1 MAADSGAA
9 KRPRHPLLRMRRQ
22 AVLVVV
28 WLLFVRLLE
37 HSKKPLEWTEI
48 ILVLGRSNRLLHP
61 VVARDEERI
70 HGVHGRTPLREIR
83 AQPGETDTPAP
94 GPRIES
100 SRLVE
105 KIAGTCPCPGS
116 ALGLCASFGS
126 GAPDQLITER
136 AKSKRKVGSLLGHDP
151 QQIEREGH
159 ILLS

>member
-1 MAADSGAA
+1 
-9 KRPRHPLLRMRRQ
+9 
-22 AVLVVV
+22 
-28 WLLFVRLLE
+28 
-37 HSKKPLEWTEI
+37 
-48 ILVLGRSNRLLHP
+48 
-61 VVARDEERI
+61 
-70 HGVHGRTPLREIR
+70 
-83 AQPGETDTPAP
+83 TPAP

-159 ILLS
+159 ILLSRLGQPDLVTPPGLDRELETAGKRFNHLRGERSGD